1 MTPQDVI
8 DEITKSGLRGRG
20 GAGFPAGKKWSQVA
34 RQPEKVRYVVCN
46 GDEGDPGAFM
56 DGSVMEG
63 DPYKMIEGMVIAA
76 YAVGAE
82 DGYIYVRAEYP
93 LSVQRLRMAIEQ
105 ADPMAFLVIISL
117 VPVLISTYISIAV
130 PERSYVVK
138 VLPDCLY
145 RRQQRYASSK
155 TSENCRAGSVG

>member
-1 MTPQDVI
+1 
-8 DEITKSGLRGRG
+8 
-20 GAGFPAGKKWSQVA
+20 
-34 RQPEKVRYVVCN
+34 
-46 GDEGDPGAFM
+46 M

-105 ADPMAFLVIISL
+105 AESYGLLGDNILGSGINFHLHINV
-117 VPVLISTYISIAV
+117 V

-138 VLPDCLY
+138 VLPDCIH
-145 RRQQRYASSK
+145 R
-155 TSENCRAGSVG
+155 G

>member
-1 MTPQDVI
+1 M
-8 DEITKSGLRGRG
+8 K
-20 GAGFPAGKKWSQVA
+20 
-34 RQPEKVRYVVCN
+34 
-46 GDEGDPGAFM
+46 GDPGAFM

-63 DPYKMIEGMVIAA
+63 APYKMIEGMVIAA

-105 ADPMAFLVIISL
+105 AEAYGLLGDNILGSGINFHLHINRGRRRIRMRRGICS
-117 VPVLISTYISIAV
+117 
-130 PERSYVVK
+130 
-138 VLPDCLY
+138 DCFY

-155 TSENCRAGSVG
+155 TSENG

>member
-1 MTPQDVI
+1 MVTGC
-8 DEITKSGLRGRG
+8 T
-20 GAGFPAGKKWSQVA
+20 PAG
-34 RQPEKVRYVVCN
+34 KVRYVVCN

-93 LSVQRLRMAIEQ
+93 LLYRDFEWLLSRQS
-105 ADPMAFLVIISL
+105 PMAFLVIISL

-138 VLPDCLY
+138 VLPDCFY

-155 TSENCRAGSVG
+155 TSENCRARSVG

>member
-1 MTPQDVI
+1 
-8 DEITKSGLRGRG
+8 
-20 GAGFPAGKKWSQVA
+20 
-34 RQPEKVRYVVCN
+34 
-46 GDEGDPGAFM
+46 M

-138 VLPDCLY
+138 VLP
-145 RRQQRYASSK
+145 
-155 TSENCRAGSVG
+155 